1 MKHAELT
8 AQKGCLSVLF
18 IHSAN
23 KHLLLCQELLSVLEI
38 QLKSKIGLEHNN
50 NNKITEICIA
60 IYSSEQGFINTTSSV
75 SHNTSNE
82 LGFTAIL
89 IMKKTRDLLQ
99 MIF

>member
-1 MKHAELT
+1 M
-8 AQKGCLSVLF
+8 
-18 IHSAN
+18 
-23 KHLLLCQELLSVLEI
+23 LEI
-38 QLKSKIGLEHNN
+38 QLKSKICLEHNN
-50 NNKITEICIA
+50 NKKITKICIA

-89 IMKKTRDLLQ
+89 ILTKKTRDLLQ